1 MNGTQDSRISLSMDD
16 DVWKDLESLGDE
28 YNFTYPSTQ
37 DQLMIGNNSAFA
49 YPDPT
54 LYAISG
60 SDSLVNSSGFDAIPH
75 ADDSNIDFLTSSAL
89 NYVQPE
95 MPVELADPTQSSSVA
110 LKTPAVPA
118 TTASR
123 LSSLSNRRS
132 STSSLSD
139 IVELASRKFT
149 QEKPKY
155 DPKHPWHRI
164 NTTTMGMTSRSGK
177 INQYASEQMYKQNIK
192 NPFGTWRSPNYK
204 FEYFEH
210 GELKKLEY
218 SANEI
223 NDFLHHH
230 PKSADNILRVWIQKT
245 PADSCRR
252 YPTPTLSKCRFKECP
267 LRREGLNGTI
277 QAGHMRVAFD
287 ERSSKYNNRAD
298 PFYMAA
304 FFHLYCFEMFLD
316 LPEICTLKNIEV
328 REDTR
333 KLPNEPN
340 MSWNGSLDKEGV
352 VAQRFIEACRKGR
365 STIKGFDGYPR
376 PHNMQPGDAKSHE
389 LMLNYRMQKTKE
401 GNRARSAKQSLA
413 KRVQRETQ
421 INVNFGDLEMLV
433 RAKVSMRKPRPAPK
447 KRNKR
452 RQVSISS
459 SGDNDADYVS
469 EPDSPDGMRKKRRT
483 DDGPSGGVAEA
494 VVPPGYA
501 PANQLAPQQ
510 QQSSYNGA
518 DVSTFGYGRPEYA
531 WPQSTLNQNYP
542 ANFNPTPVFV
552 AAPSADAAGGDP
564 ANTFTTTTDDAAT
577 FFYDPEISASNSN
590 AVDPALEDMFNGFP
604 VVVAADSTDQTTDA
618 LPDYPPIS
626 DLADAT
632 TTFEQPPIFFEQ
644 QQQPVEEE
652 EEEEEEEGIDGL
664 SHQSVTI
671 PTSFPLNPDFSLSK
685 PTKRSASVAFVED
698 DASSPSKRP
707 RRSQSSHISPKTIPS
722 KKRGGSSAVSVNAIT
737 RITRS
742 KSSASM
748 SPAPVQTP
756 KTPPS
761 VRRKSSRLNSLKG
774 VDNGGVVKRRRTRSS
789 SKLSGGGRSTRSDSR
804 LSSVGSLGSIG
815 DLFGFDE

>member
-1 MNGTQDSRISLSMDD
+1 MNDD
-16 DVWKDLESLGDE
+16 QWKALESLGSE
-28 YNFTYPSTQ
+28 YDFSYIPTQ
-37 DQLMIGNNSAFA
+37 DQWTTDDNSASI

-54 LYAISG
+54 LYHISG
-60 SDSLVNSSGFDAIPH
+60 PGSGVDSSSSNAIPH
-75 ADDSNIDFLTSSAL
+75 AGDSNIDFLTSSAL
-89 NYVQPE
+89 NFVQPE
-95 MPVELADPTQSSSVA
+95 MPVVLTDLTQSSSMA

-118 TTASR
+118 TTDSR
-123 LSSLSNRRS
+123 LSSLSHRRS

-139 IVELASRKFT
+139 IAELASRKFT

-218 SANEI
+218 SADEI

-252 YPTPTLSKCRFKECP
+252 YPTPTLSKCRFKGCP

-277 QAGHMRVAFD
+277 QAGHMRVALD
-287 ERSSKYNNRAD
+287 ERSSRYNNRAD

-459 SGDNDADYVS
+459 SGDNDDNYVS
-469 EPDSPDGMRKKRRT
+469 EPDSPEGMRKKRRT
-483 DDGPSGGVAEA
+483 DDGPSGGVAAA

-501 PANQLAPQQ
+501 PANHLAPQQ

-518 DVSTFGYGRPEYA
+518 DVSIFGYGPPEYA
-531 WPQSTLNQNYP
+531 WPQSTPNQNYP
-542 ANFNPTPVFV
+542 ADFNPTSFLD

-564 ANTFTTTTDDAAT
+564 ANTFTTTTDDAAA
-577 FFYDPEISASNSN
+577 FVYDPEISASNSN
-590 AVDPALEDMFNGFP
+590 ALDPALEAMFNDLP
-604 VVVAADSTDQTTDA
+604 VVAADSTNQTTDA
-618 LPDYPPIS
+618 LPDYPRNN
-626 DLADAT
+626 DVADAT
-632 TTFEQPPIFFEQ
+632 TIVEQPSIFFE
-644 QQQPVEEE
+644 QQPVEEE
-652 EEEEEEEGIDGL
+652 AIDDL
-664 SHQSVTI
+664 SQQSVTI

-685 PTKRSASVAFVED
+685 PTKRSASVAFED
-698 DASSPSKRP
+698 DVSSPSKRT
-707 RRSQSSHISPKTIPS
+707 RRSPSSNISPKTIVP
-722 KKRGGSSAVSVNAIT
+722 KKRGSSSVSVNAIR

-761 VRRKSSRLNSLKG
+761 VRRKSSRLSSLKS
-774 VDNGGVVKRRRTRSS
+774 VDNGGVVKTTTGRRRTRSGS
-789 SKLSGGGRSTRSDSR
+789 RLSVGSGGGRSTRSNSR
-804 LSSVGSLGSIG
+804 LWSVSSLGSIG
-815 DLFGFDE
+815 DLFGIGE

>member
-1 MNGTQDSRISLSMDD
+1 MNGTQDSRASLSLNDD
-16 DVWKDLESLGDE
+16 LWKDWENVGSE
-28 YNFTYPSTQ
+28 YNFTYNPPQ
-37 DQLMIGNNSAFA
+37 DQWTTDDNSASI
-49 YPDPT
+49 YPDPR
-54 LYAISG
+54 LYHISG
-60 SDSLVNSSGFDAIPH
+60 QGSGVDSSNFNAIPH
-75 ADDSNIDFLTSSAL
+75 AGDSNIDYLNSAF
-89 NYVQPE
+89 NFVRPE
-95 MPVELADPTQSSSVA
+95 MPAVLADLTQPSSMA

-118 TTASR
+118 TTESR
-123 LSSLSNRRS
+123 LSSLSHHRS

-139 IVELASRKFT
+139 IAELASRKFT

-177 INQYASEQMYKQNIK
+177 INQYASEQMYKQSIK

-218 SANEI
+218 SADEI

-230 PKSADNILRVWIQKT
+230 PKSTENILRVWIQKT

-459 SGDNDADYVS
+459 SGDNDDNYVS
-469 EPDSPDGMRKKRRT
+469 EPDSPEGIRKKRRT
-483 DDGPSGGVAEA
+483 DDGPGGGVAAA

-518 DVSTFGYGRPEYA
+518 DVSIFGYGAPEYA
-531 WPQSTLNQNYP
+531 WPQSTPNQNYP
-542 ANFNPTPVFV
+542 ADYDPTSFLV

-564 ANTFTTTTDDAAT
+564 ANTFTTTTDDTAA
-577 FFYDPEISASNSN
+577 FVYNPEISASNSN
-590 AVDPALEDMFNGFP
+590 ALDPALEAMFDGLP
-604 VVVAADSTDQTTDA
+604 VVAADSTNQTTDA
-618 LPDYPPIS
+618 LSDFPPIS
-626 DLADAT
+626 DVADAT
-632 TTFEQPPIFFEQ
+632 TTVEQPSIFFEQ
-644 QQQPVEEE
+644 QLPVQ
-652 EEEEEEEGIDGL
+652 EEGIDGL
-664 SHQSVTI
+664 SQQSVTI

-685 PTKRSASVAFVED
+685 PTKRSASVAFADD
-698 DASSPSKRP
+698 DASSPSKRT
-707 RRSQSSHISPKTIPS
+707 RRSLSSNISPKTIVS
-722 KKRGGSSAVSVNAIT
+722 KKRGSSSLSVNAIT

-761 VRRKSSRLNSLKG
+761 VRRKSSRLSSLKS
-774 VDNGGVVKRRRTRSS
+774 VDNSGVVKRRTRSS
-789 SKLSGGGRSTRSDSR
+789 SRLSTGSGGRRSTRSNSR
-804 LSSVGSLGSIG
+804 ISSIGSLGSIG
-815 DLFGFDE
+815 DLFGIEE